1 MYPRRNRSAQRG
13 NNRQPDKDLSLDI
26 EAENIQNEAGNEA
39 SLVANIV
46 AGVSNEANIAA
57 QSNDPMAHYSA
68 NDLNR
73 VDDGNDLNRYHANKN
88 GLSHYYEDD
97 LNRLDSRKI
106 SKKGMSEKEAPNGQ
120 KAEKVLNLIEPLI
133 KEEQD
138 ELIRNEE
145 FLPYEGNLK
154 LGVDL
159 GTANIVVSVVD
170 ENDTPI
176 AGATYPSTVVRDG
189 IVVDFMGASRAVR
202 NMKAK
207 LEEMMGVEFH
217 EAATAIPPG
226 IISGNVK
233 VISNV
238 VESVGLD
245 VINVVDE
252 PTAAA
257 SVLGI
262 TDGAVVDVGGG
273 TTGISILKNGEQ

>member
-1 MYPRRNRSAQRG
+1 MNDY
-13 NNRQPDKDLSLDI
+13 NNV
-26 EAENIQNEAGNEA
+26 
-39 SLVANIV
+39 LV
-46 AGVSNEANIAA
+46 GF
-57 QSNDPMAHYSA
+57 
-68 NDLNR
+68 
-73 VDDGNDLNRYHANKN
+73 
-88 GLSHYYEDD
+88 
-97 LNRLDSRKI
+97 
-106 SKKGMSEKEAPNGQ
+106 SE
-120 KAEKVLNLIEPLI
+120 LI
-133 KEEQD
+133 K
-138 ELIRNEE
+138 NEE
-145 FLPYEGNLK
+145 FRPYEGDLR

-170 ENDTPI
+170 SNNTPI
-176 AGATYPSTVVRDG
+176 AGASYPSTVVRDG

-207 LEEMMGVEFH
+207 LEDLMGVEFY
-217 EAATAIPPG
+217 EAATAVPPG

-262 TDGAVVDVGGG
+262 TNGAVVDVGGG
-273 TTGISILKNGEQ
+273 TTGISILKDGEVIFTADEPTGGTHMTLVLAGSLGCSFEEAERIKKDPKQEMLVFEKMAAIVARFIQGYDVDVIYVVGGACSFKKFESVFEKETGVKTIKPKEPLLVTPLGIAMNCNKQ

>member
-1 MYPRRNRSAQRG
+1 MNDY
-13 NNRQPDKDLSLDI
+13 NNILI
-26 EAENIQNEAGNEA
+26 GF
-39 SLVANIV
+39 
-46 AGVSNEANIAA
+46 
-57 QSNDPMAHYSA
+57 
-68 NDLNR
+68 
-73 VDDGNDLNRYHANKN
+73 
-88 GLSHYYEDD
+88 
-97 LNRLDSRKI
+97 
-106 SKKGMSEKEAPNGQ
+106 SE
-120 KAEKVLNLIEPLI
+120 LI
-133 KEEQD
+133 K
-138 ELIRNEE
+138 NEE
-145 FLPYEGNLK
+145 YLPYEGDLK

-159 GTANIVVSVVD
+159 GTANIVLSVVD
-170 ENDTPI
+170 QNNTPI

-189 IVVDFMGASRAVR
+189 IVVDFLGASRAVR

-207 LEEMMGVEFH
+207 LEEMMGVSFY

-262 TDGAVVDVGGG
+262 RDGAVVDVGGG
-273 TTGISILKNGEQ
+273 TTGISILKDGEVIFTADEPTGGTHMSLVLAGSLGCSFEEAERIKKDPKQENLVFPVVKPVIEKMAAIVARFIEGYDVDVIYVVGGACSFKKFEEVFEHCTGVRTIKPKEPLLVTPLGIAMNCNEQ

>member
-1 MYPRRNRSAQRG
+1 MNDY
-13 NNRQPDKDLSLDI
+13 NNV
-26 EAENIQNEAGNEA
+26 
-39 SLVANIV
+39 LV
-46 AGVSNEANIAA
+46 GF
-57 QSNDPMAHYSA
+57 
-68 NDLNR
+68 
-73 VDDGNDLNRYHANKN
+73 
-88 GLSHYYEDD
+88 
-97 LNRLDSRKI
+97 
-106 SKKGMSEKEAPNGQ
+106 SE
-120 KAEKVLNLIEPLI
+120 LI
-133 KEEQD
+133 K
-138 ELIRNEE
+138 NEE
-145 FLPYEGNLK
+145 FRPYEGDLR

-170 ENDTPI
+170 SNNTPI
-176 AGATYPSTVVRDG
+176 AGASYPSTVVRDG

-207 LEEMMGVEFH
+207 LEDLMGVEFY
-217 EAATAIPPG
+217 EAATAVPPG

-262 TDGAVVDVGGG
+262 TNGAVVDVGGG
-273 TTGISILKNGEQ
+273 TTGISILKDGEVIFTADEPTGGTHMTLVLAGSLGCSFEEAGESKKIRNRKCWYFLWLNR

>member
-1 MYPRRNRSAQRG
+1 MNDY
-13 NNRQPDKDLSLDI
+13 NNV
-26 EAENIQNEAGNEA
+26 
-39 SLVANIV
+39 LV
-46 AGVSNEANIAA
+46 GF
-57 QSNDPMAHYSA
+57 
-68 NDLNR
+68 
-73 VDDGNDLNRYHANKN
+73 
-88 GLSHYYEDD
+88 
-97 LNRLDSRKI
+97 
-106 SKKGMSEKEAPNGQ
+106 SE
-120 KAEKVLNLIEPLI
+120 LI
-133 KEEQD
+133 K
-138 ELIRNEE
+138 NEE
-145 FLPYEGNLK
+145 FRPYEGDLR

-170 ENDTPI
+170 SNNTPI
-176 AGATYPSTVVRDG
+176 AGASYPSTVVRDG

-207 LEEMMGVEFH
+207 LEDLMGVEFY

-245 VINVVDE
+245 VVNVIDE

-273 TTGISILKNGEQ
+273 TTGISILKDGKVIFTADEPTGGTHMTLVLAGSLGCSFEEAERIKKDPMLVFPVVKPVIEKMAAIVARFIEGYDVDVIYVVGGACSFKKFESVFEKETGVKTIKPKEPLLVTPLGIAMNCNKQ

>member
-1 MYPRRNRSAQRG
+1 MNDY
-13 NNRQPDKDLSLDI
+13 NNI
-26 EAENIQNEAGNEA
+26 
-39 SLVANIV
+39 
-46 AGVSNEANIAA
+46 
-57 QSNDPMAHYSA
+57 
-68 NDLNR
+68 
-73 VDDGNDLNRYHANKN
+73 
-88 GLSHYYEDD
+88 
-97 LNRLDSRKI
+97 
-106 SKKGMSEKEAPNGQ
+106 
-120 KAEKVLNLIEPLI
+120 LIGFS
-133 KEEQD
+133 

-159 GTANIVVSVVD
+159 GTANIVLSVVD

-176 AGATYPSTVVRDG
+176 AGATYPSSVVRDG

-262 TDGAVVDVGGG
+262 TEGAVVDVGGG
-273 TTGISILKNGEQ
+273 TTGISILKNGEVIFTADEPTGGTHMSLVLAGSLGCSFEEAERIKKDPKQELLVFPVVKPVIEKMAAIVARFIEGYDVDVIYVVGGACSFKRFEEVFEKQIGVKTLKPKEPLLVTPLGIAMNCIKQ